1 MYRMSL
7 ITLFAPPSLASK
19 IDIPRCTKMAL
30 FHDMA
35 EALVGDITP
44 VDGVSKQ
51 EKSRREATTMDYF
64 TKGLLGRVQGG
75 LTGKDI
81 AAVWR
86 EYEDG
91 ETLESKFVHDIDK
104 IELLLQ
110 MVEYERAHKRNL
122 DLGEFSWVSTRVQ
135 LPEMQEWSR
144 EIMREREEFWG
155 GKEHETFDT
164 GALPEATKLAQGL
177 EYYGGEK

>member
-19 IDIPRCTKMAL
+19 LDIPRCTKMAL

-51 EKSRREATTMDYF
+51 EKSRREETTMEYF
-64 TKGLLGRVQGG
+64 TKGLLGRVHGG
-75 LTGKDI
+75 FAGEEI
-81 AAVWR
+81 RAVWR

-104 IELLLQ
+104 IELILQ
-110 MVEYERAHKRNL
+110 MVEYERVHERHL
-122 DLGEFSWVSTRVQ
+122 DLGEFTWVSTRIQ
-135 LPEMQEWSR
+135 LPEVKEWSN

-155 GKEHETFDT
+155 DKEHETFDDVI
-164 GALPEATKLAQGL
+164 LPDEKKLAQEL